1 MEHQKIL
8 FTNNIDKALDDILSE
23 MSYNKLFVITD
34 VNTHHFVFPDIANN
48 KYISK
53 ATEIT
58 IKAGDINKNIDSLT
72 YVWKQLADNG
82 ATRKSLVVNL
92 GGGVVTDLGGF
103 AASTFKRGIRFINIP
118 TTLLGAVD
126 AAIGGKTGINFNSL
140 KNEIGVFKEAVAV
153 IISTKFFKTLQLTE
167 IKSGFAEMLKHG
179 LLSDKATYEKLI
191 TYNFSSPDNEYL
203 LDMLTESI
211 EVKRHIVKEDPLENG
226 LRRALNL
233 GHTAGHAFESLVM
246 KQGAPIP
253 HGYAVAWGLI
263 VELILSHIE
272 LGFDSQ
278 ILHQSAQFVYD
289 NYGAFQITCNDYDT
303 LVSFMQHDKKSNNG
317 EMNFSL
323 LQSIGNI
330 KVDCEVPVESV
341 KNALD
346 IYRDLMHI

>member
-1 MEHQKIL
+1 MEHQTIL
-8 FTNNIDKALDDILSE
+8 FTNNIDKALDDILSKI
-23 MSYNKLFVITD
+23 SYNRLFVLTD
-34 VNTHHFVFPDIANN
+34 VNTHHFVFPNIANN
-48 KYISK
+48 KYISQ
-53 ATEIT
+53 ATIIK
-58 IKAGDINKNIDSLT
+58 IKAGDINKNIESAS

-82 ATRKSLVVNL
+82 ATRKSLLINL

-103 AASTFKRGIRFINIP
+103 AVSTFKRGIPFINIP

-140 KNEIGVFKEAVAV
+140 KNEIGVFNEAIAV
-153 IISTKFFKTLQLTE
+153 IISTTFFKTLQLTE

-191 TYNFSSPDNEYL
+191 SYDFSSPDTDYL
-203 LDMLTESI
+203 LDMLKDSI
-211 EVKRHIVKEDPLENG
+211 EVKRHIVKEDPLEKG

-233 GHTAGHAFESLVM
+233 GHTAGHAFESLAM
-246 KQGAPIP
+246 KQGTPIP

-263 VELILSHIE
+263 LELILSHIE
-272 LGFDSQ
+272 LDFDSK
-278 ILHQSAQFVYD
+278 ILYKLSEFIYK
-289 NYGAFQITCNDYDT
+289 NYGAFHISCDDYDT
-303 LVSFMQHDKKSNNG
+303 LIAYMQHDKKSNHG

-323 LQSIGNI
+323 LHNIGDVKI
-330 KVDCEVPVESV
+330 DCDIPVDTV

>member
-1 MEHQKIL
+1 MEHQTIF
-8 FTNNIDKALDDILSE
+8 FTNDIDKVLDDILSK
-23 MSYNKLFVITD
+23 MSYNKLFILTD
-34 VNTHHFVFPDIANN
+34 VNTHHFVFPDIADN
-48 KYISK
+48 KYLSRANVIR
-53 ATEIT
+53 
-58 IKAGDINKNIDSLT
+58 IKAGDINKNIESAS

-82 ATRKSLVVNL
+82 ATRKSLLINL

-140 KNEIGVFKEAVAV
+140 KNEIGVFNEAVAV

-179 LLSDKATYEKLI
+179 LLSDKATYDKLI
-191 TYNFSSPDNEYL
+191 AYDFAAPDTDL
-203 LDMLTESI
+203 LLGMLKDSI
-211 EVKRHIVKEDPLENG
+211 EVKRHIVSEDPLEKG

-233 GHTAGHAFESLVM
+233 GHTAGHAFESLAL
-246 KQGAPIP
+246 KQGVPVP
-253 HGYAVAWGLI
+253 HGYAVAWGLV

-278 ILHQSAQFVYD
+278 ILHRLSEFIYD
-289 NYGAFQITCNDYDT
+289 NYGAFHITCEDYDT
-303 LVSFMQHDKKSNNG
+303 LINLMQHDKKSSHG

-323 LQSIGNI
+323 LQSIGNVKI
-330 KVDCEVPVESV
+330 DCEIPVETV